1 MTEQQRKT
9 RPPTPAEIHA
19 ARALGLVEPVEI
31 VDDVTPTADLHAA
44 RLSAPR
50 KSAKPAGMQTADYYG
65 QRVRERNAAERAA
78 QAAARGAEEDDE
90 EPEEAEETEP
100 EEQRLAG
107 GSWGAGRRAMRTDN
121 GAIVG

>member
-1 MTEQQRKT
+1 MTERQRKT
-9 RPPTPAEIHA
+9 RPPTPAERHA

-31 VDDVTPTADLHAA
+31 VEDVTPAAERHAA

-50 KSAKPAGMQTADYYG
+50 KSAKPAGTSTADWYG

-78 QAAARGAEEDDE
+78 QATAWGVEEDEE
-90 EPEEAEETEP
+90 EPEGVEEIEP

-107 GSWGAGRRAMRTDN
+107 GSWGAGRRVMRTDN